1 MCLPHTR
8 GGEPG
13 QCQSSATQ
21 PAVCPTRVG
30 MNLSKRLKTARSA
43 AVCPTRVGM
52 NRPATVK
59 RRAVSRLPHTRGDEP
74 RARSF

>member
-1 MCLPHTR
+1 
-8 GGEPG
+8 
-13 QCQSSATQ
+13 
-21 PAVCPTRVG
+21 